1 MGKRFDR
8 LACLLFVCQVSES
21 ARTWSLTLIPSTI
34 IRYVFLE
41 NAGEN
46 GFEVYH
52 QLPNAVF
59 GIVND
64 ISPENLFNTGA
75 CHLRIYKPVSIA
87 TVLKILETPIR
98 QPAQK
103 HSLWVNCFMQTMPF
117 GMSPVGRI
125 TSPLSKRQCEE
136 QSSKP
141 IIRPF
146 NAIKTVRLQKGSVI
160 HDRIPIRLQP
170 IKTSIC
176 LQATK
181 VDTMDVDDNYGQ
193 TVATT
198 SIQLLKIA
206 GVQANERNIFDV
218 EA

>member
-1 MGKRFDR
+1 
-8 LACLLFVCQVSES
+8 
-21 ARTWSLTLIPSTI
+21 
-34 IRYVFLE
+34 
-41 NAGEN
+41 
-46 GFEVYH
+46 
-52 QLPNAVF
+52 
-59 GIVND
+59 
-64 ISPENLFNTGA
+64 
-75 CHLRIYKPVSIA
+75 
-87 TVLKILETPIR
+87 
-98 QPAQK
+98 
-103 HSLWVNCFMQTMPF
+103 MQTMPF